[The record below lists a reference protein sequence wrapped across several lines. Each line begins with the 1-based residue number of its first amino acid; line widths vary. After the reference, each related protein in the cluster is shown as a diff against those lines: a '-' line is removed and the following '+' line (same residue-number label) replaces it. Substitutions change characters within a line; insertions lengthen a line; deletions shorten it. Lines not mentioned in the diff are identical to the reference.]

1 MGFFIAQCRAAGIGA
16 TTTSSTRLSVGTGKI
31 AGWAGGAMSAGLA
44 GGAKPPLARLPCRTP
59 DHSFDLIHAVHV
71 N

>member
-1 MGFFIAQCRAAGIGA
+1 MGFFIAQCRAAGDGA
-16 TTTSSTRLSVGTGKI
+16 ATTSSTGLRVGTGDI
-31 AGWAGGAMSAGLA
+31 AVWAGGAMSVVLA

-59 DHSFDLIHAVHV
+59 DHSFDLIHSVHV